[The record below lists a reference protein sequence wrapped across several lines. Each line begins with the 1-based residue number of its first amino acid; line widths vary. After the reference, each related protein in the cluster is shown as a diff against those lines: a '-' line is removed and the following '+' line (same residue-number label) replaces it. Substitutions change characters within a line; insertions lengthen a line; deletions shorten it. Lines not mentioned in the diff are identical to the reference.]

1 MTAARSHNVCVS
13 DTSVQHQV
21 RVAELYLAPEDG
33 RWDDPSTRSQLVEL
47 EKRDL

>member
-1 MTAARSHNVCVS
+1 MTAARSHVYVS
-13 DTSVQHQV
+13 DTSVQYQV